1 MPKLTDNSYTPHDL
15 SGLMPSNLVS
25 TDSDYLIG
33 YPDMYGVV
41 LPDIAISGL
50 FSRTIPREVH
60 EQLLEEGIAKYDK
73 LWRRLAK

>member
-1 MPKLTDNSYTPHDL
+1 MQKLTDYTDSQDDL
-15 SGLMPSNLVS
+15 LSLMPSNLVS
-25 TDSDYLIG
+25 TDYLAG